1 MNEFYR
7 RLSLNPR
14 LAWEIMLASFFTNL
28 MSLASPVYVI
38 LVLNRYVG
46 YGFDGTLYTLTSGV
60 IIASILGFGF
70 GEVRDKLAG
79 TVSIEPD
86 RILGERTLSA
96 LTRARMTALQ
106 RIPQGRHQEV
116 LTSLQTV
123 QSAYESASIAHIL
136 DAPYL
141 VLYLLAIALLSPL
154 LAVLSIIAIGV
165 SIAFSL
171 SGLKKTEATTTQIRD
186 ESIVQ
191 RNLVT
196 SAVASADTVRAF
208 SGADFLRK
216 AWLRQTTALNDLRR
230 VAESLRSR
238 SRLRSESVA
247 VLLRVGI
254 YTFGAMQ
261 AVAGE
266 ISVGALIGVS
276 ILSSKAMQISSSF
289 LQSYL
294 AMRKADEAGQLLREF
309 HSLPLEPVSGT
320 ALREFTGRLEF
331 LDMGFA
337 YPGSPGPLFESLSF
351 KLQPGEIL
359 AVTGFNGSGKTTL
372 CKLASGLLDPGRG
385 QLLADGVDV
394 RQFAPDWWRRQV
406 LYMPQEPTFLNATLR
421 ENLLLSELEP
431 DDPAV
436 GERLN
441 QAVRAAAL
449 RRFLDVSRAGLDMP
463 ITEGGRTLPVGI
475 RKRMALARTLMT
487 PGKLVVFD
495 DPTEGLDSEG
505 CQAVY
510 AVLNTLVTQRATIL
524 VATSDPNI
532 LKAAG
537 YIIDMNAKPTPVFGV
552 LRQPKSEET
561 A

>member
-7 RLSLNPR
+7 RLSLRPR

-60 IIASILGFGF
+60 LIASFLGFGF

-86 RILGERTLSA
+86 RELGERTLNS
-96 LTRARMTALQ
+96 LSRARLTALQ

-123 QSAYESASIAHIL
+123 QSAYESSSIAHVL

-141 VLYLLAIALLSPL
+141 VLYLLAIFLLSPL
-154 LAVLSIIAIGV
+154 LAVLSIVAIAV
-165 SIAFSL
+165 SIAFTL
-171 SGLKKTEATTTQIRD
+171 SGLKLTESTNAKIR
-186 ESIVQ
+186 EEGILH

-208 SGADFLRK
+208 SGAEFLRK
-216 AWLRQTTALNDLRR
+216 AWLKQTGTLNELRA

-266 ISVGALIGVS
+266 ISVGSLIGVS

-289 LQSYL
+289 LLSYL
-294 AMRKADEAGQLLREF
+294 AMRKADDAGRLLQEF
-309 HSLPLEPVSGT
+309 HSLPLDPVSGT
-320 ALREFTGRLEF
+320 ALREYSGRLEF
-331 LDMGFA
+331 VDMGFA
-337 YPGSPGPLFESLSF
+337 YPGTPAPLFESLSF

-372 CKLASGLLDPGRG
+372 CKLASGIMEPGRG

-394 RQFAPDWWRRQV
+394 RQFAPEWWRRQV

-421 ENLLLSELEP
+421 ENLLLSALDP
-431 DDPAV
+431 DDPALE
-436 GERLN
+436 ERLN
-441 QAVRAAAL
+441 TAVRSAAL
-449 RRFLDVSRAGLDMP
+449 RRFLDVSRSGLDMA

-475 RKRMALARTLMT
+475 RRRMALARTLMN
-487 PGKLVVFD
+487 PGKLVIFD
-495 DPTEGLDSEG
+495 EPTEGLDTEG

-510 AVLNTLVTQRATIL
+510 AVLNTLVKQHATIL
-524 VATSDPNI
+524 LATSDPNI

-537 YIIDMNAKPTPVFGV
+537 YILDMNSKPTPVFGV